1 MKMNGIIWNLASAY
15 LWTLCQTYFLFVAL
29 ISMCCAIRSPT
40 CESSWAVE
48 WEQTTK
54 PFHRRYVTGF
64 VYTWVLIITLT
75 LAFSHFLCFALSK
88 NPAKH
93 FPHIP
98 LTSLFWFL
106 VLLARHETSKTACSF
121 VFPSSVPPNFLPVFC
136 PDISHS
142 RRPHLRG
149 FPSVVSFAIT
159 ALFLLPTC
167 FLLLFPTLLTFLSE
181 KIVVP
186 YYFPPLVRV
195 IVPVDEVLS
204 DQPPGLLHHSSR
216 HGLLQENSCPSFVV
230 FHDKSRCLCSYTWKF
245 WIC

>member
-136 PDISHS
+136 PDLSHS
-142 RRPHLRG
+142 RRPHLWG
-149 FPSVVSFAIT
+149 FPSVVC
-159 ALFLLPTC
+159 LLQLLHFFSYPLVSCC
-167 FLLLFPTLLTFLSE
+167 FSNPAYIFIWKNSSSLLFSPFSSCDE
-181 KIVVP
+181 
-186 YYFPPLVRV
+186 
-195 IVPVDEVLS
+195 PVDEVLS
-204 DQPPGLLHHSSR
+204 DQPPGLLHYSSR

>member
-1 MKMNGIIWNLASAY
+1 MSLLGLSNKNRP
-15 LWTLCQTYFLFVAL
+15 Q
-29 ISMCCAIRSPT
+29 
-40 CESSWAVE
+40 
-48 WEQTTK
+48 K

-64 VYTWVLIITLT
+64 VYTWVLIITFT

-121 VFPSSVPPNFLPVFC
+121 VFPSSVPPDFLPVFC

-142 RRPHLRG
+142 GRPHLRG
-149 FPSVVSFAIT
+149 FPSAVSFAIT
-159 ALFLLPTC
+159 AFFSLTHLSPAAI
-167 FLLLFPTLLTFLSE
+167 PTLLTFLAE

-186 YYFPPLVRV
+186 YYFSRLVHV
-195 IVPVDEVLS
+195 VVPVDEVLS
-204 DQPPGLLHHSSR
+204 DQPPEILHHSS
-216 HGLLQENSCPSFVV
+216 CPWPSLG
-230 FHDKSRCLCSYTWKF
+230 KQLP
-245 WIC
+245 